1 MKAVES
7 HWMDF
12 VPFFSLQKIIK
23 VVGKSVSKVGESV
36 TSSPKEMDR
45 IIMLTQALM

>member
-1 MKAVES
+1 
-7 HWMDF
+7 MDF
-12 VPFFSLQKIIK
+12 VPFFSLKKIIK

-36 TSSPKEMDR
+36 TSSLKEMDR